1 MTRETMSRI
10 FEPFFTT
17 KDPGKGTGLGLS
29 MVYGTLKQIGGFI
42 FVDSD
47 IDRGTTFQLFFPPSK
62 APPEPQRP
70 APAPKAGERHGQ
82 ETVLIVEDETAVR
95 NLVASALRNEGYEL
109 LLAASAED
117 ALAMID
123 RHDRPI
129 DLLLTDAIMPGRSGV
144 ELASALTARTPA
156 LPVIIMSGY
165 TDEAL
170 SLEDTDA
177 VVECLQ
183 KPFTPAELR
192 RRIRDAL
199 DR

>member
-1 MTRETMSRI
+1 
-10 FEPFFTT
+10 
-17 KDPGKGTGLGLS
+17 

-42 FVDSD
+42 FVDSERE
-47 IDRGTTFQLFFPPSK
+47 RGTTFQLFFPPAK
-62 APPEPQRP
+62 RAAEPPRP
-70 APAPKAGERHGQ
+70 PAKDSERTGD

-109 LLAASAED
+109 LLAASAEE
-117 ALAMID
+117 ALAIVD
-123 RHDRPI
+123 RRERPV

-144 ELASALTARTPA
+144 ELAAALTARAPA

-170 SLEDTDA
+170 SLEDSGA
-177 VVECLQ
+177 VVERLQ